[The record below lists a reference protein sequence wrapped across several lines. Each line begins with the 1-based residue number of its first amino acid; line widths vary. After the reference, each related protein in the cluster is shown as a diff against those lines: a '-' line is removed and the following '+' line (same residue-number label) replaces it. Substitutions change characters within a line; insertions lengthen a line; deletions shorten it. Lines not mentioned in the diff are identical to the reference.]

1 MKLELRLSE
10 EQRQGLIEAVREDSD
25 VVTKMLVDID
35 ITKAETS
42 SDTDKALIL
51 KEIRALPGGEHG
63 CNVDLKAL
71 MRRWVLETLEEAV
84 GDSEH
89 ALAFGGMHGGMMTP
103 REREMLG
110 VITGEGGSASG
121 AIGGNGE
128 GARLEHARLLN
139 QVAIVFQTNGSD
151 YTKALELYGR
161 ALAIYEEVHGK
172 HHLTTATTCNNMALV
187 YMVQGDQAK
196 ALEFYGRALAIYEEV
211 HGKHHPD
218 TAGTYNNMAIAYKKQ
233 GDHAKALELFGRA
246 LAIREEV
253 HGKHHPDTA
262 MTCNNMAGVYYAQG
276 DHAKAL
282 ELYGRALA
290 IKEEVHGKHHPDTAG
305 TYYGMA
311 LAFGLIGESTQQR
324 EYFGKAATAY
334 ATCGVDNAQ
343 SRYAQKNA

>member
-1 MKLELRLSE
+1 MAATAK
-10 EQRQGLIEAVREDSD
+10 
-25 VVTKMLVDID
+25 
-35 ITKAETS
+35 
-42 SDTDKALIL
+42 
-51 KEIRALPGGEHG
+51 
-63 CNVDLKAL
+63 
-71 MRRWVLETLEEAV
+71 
-84 GDSEH
+84 
-89 ALAFGGMHGGMMTP
+89 
-103 REREMLG
+103 
-110 VITGEGGSASG
+110 
-121 AIGGNGE
+121 E

-172 HHLTTATTCNNMALV
+172 HH
-187 YMVQGDQAK
+187 
-196 ALEFYGRALAIYEEV
+196 
-211 HGKHHPD
+211 PD
-218 TAGTYNNMAIAYKKQ
+218 TAGTYNGMAIAYKK
-233 GDHAKALELFGRA
+233 
-246 LAIREEV
+246 
-253 HGKHHPDTA
+253 
-262 MTCNNMAGVYYAQG
+262 QG

-334 ATCGVDNAQ
+334 AACGVDNAQ